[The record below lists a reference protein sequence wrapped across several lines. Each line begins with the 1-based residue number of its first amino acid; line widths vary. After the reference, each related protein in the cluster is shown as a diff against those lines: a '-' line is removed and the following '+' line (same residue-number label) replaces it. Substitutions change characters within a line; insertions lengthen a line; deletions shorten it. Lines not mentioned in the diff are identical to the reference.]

1 MLQQSLIGGKFFAVM
16 FWLIADGLFAVVVVV
31 VSWLPDCHLRQ
42 QCTTATCGTNNS
54 CHCCAQ
60 NVAATFFYDAATTSA
75 AAVAAKTLT
84 VNCGMPSLLDLMSVH
99 FVRLKHVHEAV
110 KGGRKRREH
119 MHV

>member
-16 FWLIADGLFAVVVVV
+16 FWLIADGLFAAACRRRRLLAAR
-31 VSWLPDCHLRQ
+31 LPFTPTTLITVATVARKMLQ
-42 QCTTATCGTNNS
+42 QL
-54 CHCCAQ
+54 
-60 NVAATFFYDAATTSA
+60 FFYDAATTAA

-110 KGGRKRREH
+110 KGGRKRREYI
-119 MHV
+119 HV